1 MMDKA
6 TTTSTLIAAPKPY
19 LRKFYLSF
27 VFNVLFFFCF
37 VLFFCLGFAA
47 QFLFASWGGLN
58 QPGHAVPVLVINGL
72 PAVLGAAWF
81 FASG

>member
-1 MMDKA
+1 MECALLFRHVAGCRPQPHGD
-6 TTTSTLIAAPKPY
+6 TWTLSA
-19 LRKFYLSF
+19 R
-27 VFNVLFFFCF
+27 
-37 VLFFCLGFAA
+37 LGFAA

-81 FASG
+81 VASG